1 MPRTQP
7 RQASRPPRTRK
18 RRDKRHGIQLQCPRR
33 GIQAHQ
39 LAGSGHLARRAQ
51 AAGAPYRRGGDPGG
65 GVLRRYAVADRRA
78 RERPRAGEQAEGR
91 VPRQEETGGQ
101 PRPAPPAAARD
112 RYPVRRAAAATAE
125 PLADGRAAR
134 RHQPGGSRPRPAVRF
149 VQAGPLRDGARVLRG
164 AADPGE
170 GRRQLPRHGRFRERR
185 GAAVAHRHAERRVDP
200 GRQGRHPHHGCRGK
214 DLPLS
219 RRRGSGGAAQVG
231 AGEER
236 PLDDP
241 SPRPH
246 RAIRGRRRAWRLRRG
261 GARRSEAGACGADE
275 GRARARR
282 AAAAGQA
289 LRAGALYG
297 GGADRP
303 VPSRA
308 HRRRGGRQPRRRQQ
322 ARARSEPAEGAARV
336 VSAGVDP
343 DARHDHPEQ
352 GGVRAGQGRPEPLPR
367 AKGELHG
374 PELRSGHGHRRRR
387 DQPEGA
393 GPGQRRGMG
402 GAHQRAATGG
412 GQTMNTKTMKAVY
425 GFALWLAAFGLAT
438 AQSNSIESFEVTQVG
453 GKTIVRSTT
462 KDPLRNVPPNFAVAS
477 PARIAFD
484 FPNTVNALGR
494 ASQDIGQGE
503 LRSMNLVQ
511 GSERTRLVL
520 NLRRPVAHEASLDG
534 GALVISLSEP
544 AVAQTAPGGQIAHF
558 AEGKAEA
565 RHAIRDVDFR
575 RGRAGE
581 GRVVVDLSDT
591 STGIDIR
598 QQGQNIIVEF
608 IKTALPDNLRRR
620 LDVIDFGTPVTT
632 VSTFPQGENVRM
644 VIEPKGQWEHN
655 AYQTDTQFVV
665 EVKPVVADPSR
676 EGQRGR
682 YTGEKLSLNFQNV
695 EVRAVLNVIA
705 DFTDLNII
713 TSDTVTGNITLRLK
727 DVPWDQA
734 LEIILQTRGLDSRRS
749 GNVVWIAPRDELA
762 TREKLA
768 LEATQQISDLEQTRT
783 EAFQM
788 NYQKA
793 ADVQKLLSDPS
804 QRILSK
810 RGSAVV
816 DARTNT
822 LFIQDTPSH
831 LEEVRRLIA
840 KIDVAVRQVMIEA
853 RIVEANDSFSKNLG
867 VRFGYAETQNNGRN
881 IGGLRPVIGAELLNT
896 QQLAQLPTA
905 TTPSPTLSSPQG
917 VQVGLPATGF
927 NNFQAGQLSFVL
939 FNQSLSRTLSL
950 ELSALEA
957 DGKGKIISSP
967 RVLTANQVEAL
978 IEQGTEIPYQQA
990 SSSGATTTGFRKANL
1005 ALKVKPQSTPDD
1017 NIIMTLDVNKDQ
1029 VGATTPAGVQINTK
1043 HVKTEVLVE
1052 NGGTVVIGG
1061 IYEQNDRTDITK
1073 VPVLGDLPVIGWL
1086 FKNTT
1091 L

>member
-1 MPRTQP
+1 MPWRGPSAIST
-7 RQASRPPRTRK
+7 TRK
-18 RRDKRHGIQLQCPRR
+18 WRR
-33 GIQAHQ
+33 
-39 LAGSGHLARRAQ
+39 SAR
-51 AAGAPYRRGGDPGG
+51 
-65 GVLRRYAVADRRA
+65 
-78 RERPRAGEQAEGR
+78 
-91 VPRQEETGGQ
+91 
-101 PRPAPPAAARD
+101 
-112 RYPVRRAAAATAE
+112 
-125 PLADGRAAR
+125 
-134 RHQPGGSRPRPAVRF
+134 
-149 VQAGPLRDGARVLRG
+149 
-164 AADPGE
+164 
-170 GRRQLPRHGRFRERR
+170 
-185 GAAVAHRHAERRVDP
+185 
-200 GRQGRHPHHGCRGK
+200 
-214 DLPLS
+214 
-219 RRRGSGGAAQVG
+219 RRRGERADDAQSRRHRG
-231 AGEER
+231 AG
-236 PLDDP
+236 
-241 SPRPH
+241 
-246 RAIRGRRRAWRLRRG
+246 GRRRAWRLRRR
-261 GARRSEAGACGADE
+261 GARRSEAGACAADE

-289 LRAGALYG
+289 LRAGALHG

-308 HRRRGGRQPRRRQQ
+308 HRRRGGRESRQRQQ
-322 ARARSEPAEGAARV
+322 AGARSEPAEGAARV
-336 VSAGVDP
+336 VSAGIDP

-374 PELRSGHGHRRRR
+374 PELRGGHGHRRRR

-402 GAHQRAATGG
+402 RAHQRAGTGG
-412 GQTMNTKTMKAVY
+412 GQTVNTKTMKAVY
-425 GFALWLAAFGLAT
+425 GFAWWLAGMGLAL
-438 AQSNSIESFEVTQVG
+438 AQSNSIESFEVSQQA
-453 GKTIVRSTT
+453 GKTIVRITT
-462 KDPLRNVPPNFAVAS
+462 KVPLRNVPPNFAVAS

-511 GSERTRLVL
+511 GSDRTRLVL
-520 NLRRPVAHEASLDG
+520 NLRRPVAHEAGLDG
-534 GALVISLSEP
+534 SALVISLSEP
-544 AVAQTAPGGQIAHF
+544 AVAQTAPGGRVAHF

-575 RGRAGE
+575 RGRGGE

-620 LDVIDFGTPVTT
+620 LDVVDFGTPVTM
-632 VSTFPQGENVRM
+632 VNTFPQGENVRM

-676 EGQRGR
+676 EAQRGR

-734 LEIILQTRGLDSRRS
+734 LEIILQARGLDSRRT

-793 ADVQKLLSDPS
+793 ADVQKLLADPS

-822 LFIQDTPSH
+822 LFVQDTPTH
-831 LEEVRRLIA
+831 LEEVRRLLA

-867 VRFGYAETQNNGRN
+867 ARFGYAEDARTGAIGRN
-881 IGGLRPVIGAELLNT
+881 VGGLKPVFGAELGNT
-896 QQLAQLPTA
+896 QQAAGVATGVPSLTGPGLQSTLPA
-905 TTPSPTLSSPQG
+905 
-917 VQVGLPATGF
+917 VGL
-927 NNFQAGQLSFVL
+927 NNFQAGQFSFVL
-939 FNQSLSRTLSL
+939 FNASLSRILSL
-950 ELSALEA
+950 EISAMEA

-978 IEQGTEIPYQQA
+978 IEQGTEIPYQSA
-990 SSSGATTTGFRKANL
+990 TSSGATSVSFRKANL
-1005 ALKVKPQSTPDD
+1005 SLKVKPQITPDD

-1029 VGATTPAGVQINTK
+1029 PGATTTAGVQINTK
-1043 HVKTEVLVE
+1043 HVKTEVLIE

-1061 IYEQNDRTDITK
+1061 IYEQTDRTDITRI
-1073 VPVLGDLPVIGWL
+1073 PFFGELPFLGFL
-1086 FKNTT
+1086 FRNNTSLT
-1091 L
+1091 NKTELLVFITPRIVNERLTIR